1 MEKLGEK
8 IKQLRIDKKLSQPQ
22 LAKKLGVSNG
32 IISIW
37 ENNINEPK
45 ASHIK
50 NIALFFDVT
59 ADYLLGLEDETG
71 AKLF

>member
-1 MEKLGEK
+1 M
-8 IKQLRIDKKLSQPQ
+8 
-22 LAKKLGVSNG
+22 GVSNG

-45 ASHIK
+45 ATYIK
-50 NIALFFDVT
+50 HLAIVLDVS

-71 AKLF
+71 AKTYNSYTNYGTHNGNVKF